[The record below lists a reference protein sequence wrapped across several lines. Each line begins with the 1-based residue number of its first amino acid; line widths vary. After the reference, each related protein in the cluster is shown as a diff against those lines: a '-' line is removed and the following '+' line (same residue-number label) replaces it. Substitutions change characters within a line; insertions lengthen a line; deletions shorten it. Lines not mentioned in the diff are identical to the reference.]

1 MKTPT
6 RFLQAAT
13 RIGLILAGGLSGL
26 ASAQVAIDQAPLVV
40 ARPLP
45 PNIMFIMDDSGSMG
59 WQHMPGTNQTWTH
72 SDARGL
78 PYPSMNNDIRLRAS
92 NINSQ
97 WYDPQ
102 KTYTP
107 WKNWDGS
114 SRGDISPANAPYD
127 ASGQVTS
134 GNLNLR
140 RESYPS
146 APSDSNRDNTSVTSG
161 NGREFRFQ
169 GFYMYQGNIQTDDL
183 AEITDDDNYKRFDF
197 RWNNSNSRW
206 EGRYCKWDVW
216 GTGTSLNDC
225 SYYSNPAT
233 IGPFGRTMAQEVQNY
248 ANWFSY
254 YRLRANMAKAAASQV
269 FADLSEDFRVGYNTI
284 WNRQD
289 YRIPVATN
297 EGRFSGANKQNWFT
311 NLFAT
316 GAGSNTPLRQALD
329 RAGQYFSETGA
340 DGPWGP
346 EQPGSQF
353 SCRQNFSILT
363 TDGYWNSNQADTSAA
378 RADTDGTAGAE
389 ITGPNGM
396 SFQYEP
402 TRPYT
407 DNANNTAKRG
417 NTLADVAMYYWK
429 NDIREDLKND
439 VPTSNAN
446 PAFWQHMVTFGI
458 SIGEKGELVPTEDLP
473 ALTAGTKA
481 WPAPGN
487 DRAANIDDLWHA
499 AVNSRGEFIVAS
511 DADAF
516 TAALTSALGTIA
528 DRLGSGAS
536 LAANATSLDDPNT
549 STTYQAQ
556 YWSGTWRGD
565 LAAYPIQ
572 PNGTLAANPSW
583 RAATA
588 LPAWNTRNIH
598 FNDGN
603 TSPAA
608 AHKPFTWDN
617 LTSAQRTALGSQ
629 QIVDYLRGDAT
640 NEESQGGTG
649 TLRARTTRLG
659 DIINSQP
666 VYVGAPDPQLHN
678 SNASF
683 DGASSYAS
691 FASTYAS
698 RTPVIYVGGNDGML
712 HGFNANTGVETYA
725 FIPNAVINSDLA
737 TLALPDY
744 EHRYFVDGE
753 ITIADVY
760 TASTGWR
767 SILIG
772 TLGRSTHK
780 AVYALDVTN
789 PGSVQFLWEK
799 SASDIAGLGQ
809 VLGKPMIVKVG
820 NNNWKVLI
828 GNGMNSPSGTA
839 QLLMIDIFPDNTGTV
854 HHTSVT
860 TNDITNNGLSA
871 IVPWDSNGDGYT
883 DMAYGGDRFGNLWRF
898 SNLGTTPSAAK
909 LFEATGPSGL
919 TQPITAAPMVGIN
932 LRTKER
938 WVFFGTG
945 QYLNAADISN
955 DEVQSWYGLIDSGT
969 LITARSQLAAR
980 SIFAE
985 GEVNGFAAR
994 SISASSS
1001 GDMFLK
1007 RGWYIDLVSPE
1018 NGAEGERMVTPNQYR
1033 GGALIGTTR
1042 IPDGSDPCNPGGRGF
1057 VMAINPF
1064 TGARLPQTF
1073 FDLTL
1078 DGSFDSSDMLVLP
1091 NGQRIPVS
1099 GVGFGAGPNNPI
1111 FIGNT
1116 MHVSLDDGSRRSF
1129 NTPPWLDSSP
1139 VQRRSWRELIRE

>member
-1 MKTPT
+1 MKNHT

-13 RIGLILAGGLSGL
+13 RIGLILAGSLSGL
-26 ASAQVAIDQAPLVV
+26 ASAQIAIDQAPLVI

-59 WQHMPGTNQTWTH
+59 WQHMPGTSANWSST
-72 SDARGL
+72 SGSAGL
-78 PYPSMNNDIRLRAS
+78 PAGPHNDIRLRAA

-97 WYDPQ
+97 WYDPT
-102 KTYTP
+102 KTYTT

-114 SRGDISPANAPYD
+114 SWNAYDPATQNVRYDPSGRITTSSHNFRQTSWPTIPANDDDEATQSSTT
-127 ASGQVTS
+127 ASGG
-134 GNLNLR
+134 GNSLN
-140 RESYPS
+140 
-146 APSDSNRDNTSVTSG
+146 
-161 NGREFRFQ
+161 FRFQ
-169 GFYMYQGNIQTDDL
+169 GFYRPTVDNPTTANHYQ
-183 AEITDDDNYKRFDF
+183 RFDF
-197 RWNNSNSRW
+197 RRNGSQWQ
-206 EGRYCKWDVW
+206 GRTC
-216 GTGTSLNDC
+216 TGTSTSGCTN
-225 SYYSNPAT
+225 Y
-233 IGPFGRTMAQEVQNY
+233 GPTAVLPWGRTVNDEVQNY
-248 ANWFSY
+248 ANWFAF
-254 YRLRANMAKAAASQV
+254 YRLRASMAKAAASHV

-346 EQPGSQF
+346 EQTGSQF

-363 TDGYWNSNQADTSAA
+363 TDGYWNSNQADTAAA
-378 RADTDGTAGAE
+378 RADNDGTAGAE

-407 DNANNTAKRG
+407 DNAANTAKRG

-429 NDIREDLKND
+429 NDIRDDLKND

-446 PAFWQHMVTFGI
+446 PAFWQHMVTFGV
-458 SIGEKGELVPTEDLP
+458 SIGEQGTLNPSTALP
-473 ALTAGTKA
+473 GLISGATS
-481 WPAPGN
+481 WPNPN
-487 DRAANIDDLWHA
+487 TSENSTRIDDLWHA

-516 TAALTSALGTIA
+516 TEALTSALGTIA

-603 TSPAA
+603 ASPAA
-608 AHKPFTWDN
+608 AHKLFTWDN
-617 LTSAQRTALGSQ
+617 LTPTQKTALGSQ
-629 QIVDYLRGDAT
+629 QVVNYLRGDAT
-640 NEESQGGTG
+640 NEESQGSTG

-767 SILIG
+767 SILVG

-820 NNNWKVLI
+820 NNDWKVLI
-828 GNGMNSPSGTA
+828 GNGMNSTSGTA
-839 QLLMIDIFPDNTGTV
+839 QLLMIDVFPDNTGTV
-854 HHTSVT
+854 NHTSVT
-860 TNDITNNGLSA
+860 TNDVTDNGLSA

-883 DMAYGGDRFGNLWRF
+883 DMAYGGDRLGNLWRF
-898 SNLGTTPSAAK
+898 SNLGGTASAAK

-932 LRTKER
+932 LKTRER

-1139 VQRRSWRELIRE
+1139 VQRRSWRELIND